1 MNIVPPSRN
10 DAKPQRLPDEVAG
23 RHGLSPPEVIPERR
37 GAPAGSRRLPVGA
50 EVTARGVNFRVWAP
64 ERRRVAV
71 VLAEGFDGL
80 ASLTLE
86 PGADGYFSGTA
97 ESARAGALY
106 WYRLDDAADLL
117 PDPASRFQPEGP
129 MGPSQAV
136 DPDVFAWTDV
146 DWLGVGSNDQVLYE
160 MHVGTFTKEGT
171 WRAAIEQLPALAEL
185 GITII
190 EMMPVADFAGR
201 FGWGYDGIDLFA
213 PTRLYGGPDDLRAFD
228 AAHRVGLGVIL
239 DVVYNHLG
247 PSGNFLPKFAKS
259 YFSSRHTTD
268 GGDAINFDG
277 PGRPGACRVPAGSRC
292 VNTSSP
298 TPPTGFAIFI
308 STDCG
313 STPRRT
319 STIPIRRTITSWRRS
334 RTRRGRPRA
343 SALSSSSRKTS
354 RNTFVS

>member
-1 MNIVPPSRN
+1 MNIVPPSRH

-23 RHGLSPPEVIPERR
+23 PHGFTPPEVTLEGS

-50 EVTARGVNFRVWAP
+50 EVTARGVDFRVWAP

-71 VLAEGFDGL
+71 VFAEGFEGL

-86 PGADGYFSGTA
+86 PEAGGYFSGTA
-97 ESARAGALY
+97 EGARAGALY
-106 WYRLDDAADLL
+106 WYRLDDEADLL

-129 MGPSQAV
+129 MGPSEAV

-201 FGWGYDGIDLFA
+201 FGWGYDGVDLFA
-213 PTRLYGGPDDLRAFD
+213 PTRLYGGPDDLRAFID
-228 AAHRVGLGVIL
+228 AAHGVGLGVIL

-247 PSGNFLPKFAKS
+247 PSGNFLPKFAKG

-268 GGDAINFDG
+268 WGDAINFDG
-277 PGRPGACRVPAGSRC
+277 PGCEPVREY
-292 VNTSSP
+292 
-298 TPPTGFAIFI
+298 FI
-308 STDCG
+308 ANATYW
-313 STPRRT
+313 
-319 STIPIRRTITSWRRS
+319 IREFHFDGLRLDATQNIYDSDPSHDTSWRRS

-343 SALSSSSRKTS
+343 SALFSSSRKTS